1 MILGEKIPKK
11 QKVSVLNDAAGA
23 IEEKFNEI
31 QNGLDAIGEAMKP
44 FLEVRDVPYVS
55 ISVFDV
61 NIEPW
66 IKAPDWTFSIWVK
79 YQNFVVQ

>member
-44 FLEVRDVPYVS
+44 FLEVCTVGSFQFLFLMWPTTILSPESRL
-55 ISVFDV
+55 
-61 NIEPW
+61 PW
-66 IKAPDWTFSIWVK
+66 LDI
-79 YQNFVVQ
+79 

>member
-1 MILGEKIPKK
+1 MDYPRRKIPKK

-23 IEEKFNEI
+23 IEKKFNEI

-44 FLEVRDVPYVS
+44 FLEVPNVPYVS

-61 NIEPW
+61 NIEP
-66 IKAPDWTFSIWVK
+66 
-79 YQNFVVQ
+79 

>member
-1 MILGEKIPKK
+1 MTLRKNPKK

-44 FLEVRDVPYVS
+44 FLEVRNVPYVS

-61 NIEPW
+61 NIEP
-66 IKAPDWTFSIWVK
+66 
-79 YQNFVVQ
+79 